1 MSSTQPSE
9 VSLDPGQLAEIINE
23 ALDDSPLAGIP
34 RRVGQRN
41 VQVVDANMIMRALNS
56 PKNVIKMRTRVR
68 KEKSDK
74 TSNLPLPKDKKR
86 FHSDRT
92 KNEHL
97 KDNSGKGK
105 ENENKPNKIT

>member
-1 MSSTQPSE
+1 
-9 VSLDPGQLAEIINE
+9 
-23 ALDDSPLAGIP
+23 
-34 RRVGQRN
+34 
-41 VQVVDANMIMRALNS
+41 
-56 PKNVIKMRTRVR
+56 
-68 KEKSDK
+68 
-74 TSNLPLPKDKKR
+74 LPKDKKR